1 MRKLIQITA
10 ATAALLLLA
19 GCAPEASPGGLSG
32 DKRTVADLALT
43 VDEETRD
50 RLGDTAEVV
59 DVYEW
64 KDGYAVLIRTDGE
77 NKDGDYSNFHA
88 YGYEPEGDSWALEN
102 DRSVDASFDPQGEP
116 AVATCMALADE
127 YEEREACAQI
137 EK

>member
-19 GCAPEASPGGLSG
+19 GCAPEVGLGGLSG

-43 VDEETRD
+43 VDEDTRD
-50 RLGDTAEVV
+50 RLRDTAEVV

-64 KDGYAVLIRTDGE
+64 EDGYAVLIRTDGE
-77 NKDGDYSNFHA
+77 NKEGKYSNFHA

-102 DRSVDASFDPQGEP
+102 HHSVDASFDPQRKP
-116 AVATCMALADE
+116 AVATCMALADG
-127 YEEREACAQI
+127 YEKREACAQI
-137 EK
+137 DK